1 MSPPLLPST
10 PGENVSPTRPRR
22 LIAPTSAAAA
32 AVLLAA
38 ALGPVPAAA
47 DTGTPVIAEVY
58 GGGGNS
64 GATLRHDFVELGNA
78 ADAPVTVDG
87 WSVQYLPAAPKPT
100 TNVQVTPLAGEIPAG
115 GRYLVRQAAGTGGE
129 VDLPA
134 PDAAGSTNMSATAG
148 TVLLVSGT
156 EPVECRTAA
165 DCAADGSVVD
175 IVGYGGAEV
184 REGESAPRLS
194 NTTAAARGDGLADTG
209 DNAADFTAGGP
220 TPVNAAGEGPDEG
233 PGEPGGPS
241 EPGDLRIHDIQGVT
255 RVSPHAGDTV
265 SGVPGVV
272 TAVNAF
278 GSAQGFWFQDPEGDG
293 DPRTSEGLFV
303 FTGST
308 APGVAPGDEVL
319 VSGRVDEY
327 RPASGTQTITQLD
340 RAQWTVLSTGNAV
353 PESVALEAGVIPA
366 EYAPDHGG
374 DISGLELAPDTYAL
388 DFWAAHEH
396 MMVRLE
402 DAPVIAPT
410 DPYHA
415 FWVTVEPGHNRTAN
429 GGVAYGSY
437 DDPNAGRVKVESLLD
452 RDVHPFPRVDVGDTL
467 AGVTEG
473 PVYYSR
479 FGGYLVRA
487 TTLGEHVPGGLERT
501 PVRGTERYEV
511 SIATYNVENLGGRDD
526 QAKYDALAT
535 GIVEYLD
542 APDIIGLEEIQ
553 DDNGE
558 VDDGTVDAGATLD
571 RLTAAIEA
579 QGGPAY
585 EWRQIS
591 PEDKQDGGA
600 PGGNIR
606 NAFLFDPARVQFV
619 DRPGGDATTAV
630 EVVRGSRGAE
640 LSVSPGRIEPADPAW
655 DDSRK
660 PLVGHFR
667 ALNRDIY
674 VVTNHFN
681 SKGGDQ
687 ALHGVV
693 QPPARTSEQQRNAQA
708 ELVAGFAD
716 ELLAVD
722 PDANLVVMGDLN
734 DFQFSRTLEILTG
747 DGPLYNPM
755 TDLPAPERYNYV
767 FDGNSQ
773 ALDHILVNREI
784 AGRVDYGIARINS
797 EFHDQVSDH
806 DPQVLWLDTRR
817 STPPGRS

>member
-1 MSPPLLPST
+1 M
-10 PGENVSPTRPRR
+10 SPTRPRR

-32 AVLLAA
+32 VILAA
-38 ALGPVPAAA
+38 ALGSAPAALA
-47 DTGTPVIAEVY
+47 DADGPVIAEVY

-78 ADAPVTVDG
+78 TGAPVSVDG
-87 WSVQYLPAAPKPT
+87 WSVQYLPASPGPN
-100 TNVQVTPLAGEIPAG
+100 TNAQVTPLNGEIPAQ
-115 GRYLVRQAAGTGGE
+115 GRYLVRQAAGAGGTA
-129 VDLPA
+129 DLPA
-134 PDAAGSTNMSATAG
+134 PDAAGSANMAAGAG
-148 TVLLVSGT
+148 TVLLVAGT
-156 EPVECRTAA
+156 APVTCRTAA
-165 DCAADGSVVD
+165 DCAADEAVVD
-175 IVGYGGAEV
+175 IVGYGNAV
-184 REGESAPRLS
+184 IREGSGAPTLT
-194 NTTAAARGDGLADTG
+194 NTTAAARDAALTDTD
-209 DNAADFTAGGP
+209 DNAADFTAGAP
-220 TPVNAAGEGPDEG
+220 TPVNSAGEGVGEEPE
-233 PGEPGGPS
+233 EPGPE

-255 RVSPHAGDTV
+255 RTSPHAGSTAT
-265 SGVPGVV
+265 GVPGVV
-272 TAVNAF
+272 TAVNPF
-278 GSAQGFWFQDPEGDG
+278 GSARGFWFQDAEGDG

-308 APGVAPGDEVL
+308 TPGVAPGDEVL
-319 VSGRVDEY
+319 VTGRVNEY
-327 RPASGTQTITQLD
+327 RPASGAQTITQID
-340 RAQWTVLSTGNAV
+340 QAAWTVLSTGNGV
-353 PESVALEAGVIPA
+353 PESVVLEAGVIPA
-366 EYAPDHGG
+366 SYAPEHGG
-374 DISGLELAPDTYAL
+374 DISGRELAPDTYAL

-396 MMVRLE
+396 MMVRFE

-410 DPYHA
+410 DPYFA
-415 FWVTVEPGHNRTAN
+415 FWVTVEPDHNRTAN

-437 DDPNAGRVKVESLLD
+437 EDPNAGRVKVESLLD
-452 RDVHPFPRVDVGDTL
+452 RNVHPFPEVNVGDTL

-473 PVYYSR
+473 PVYYSQ

-487 TTLGEHVPGGLERT
+487 TTLGEHVAGDLERT
-501 PVRGTERYEV
+501 PVRDTARHEV
-511 SIATYNVENLGGRDD
+511 SIATYNVENLGGQDD

-535 GIVEYLD
+535 GIVDHLRS
-542 APDIIGLEEIQ
+542 PDIIGLEEIQ
-553 DDNGE
+553 DDNGQT
-558 VDDGTVDAGATLD
+558 DDGTVDAGVTLD
-571 RLTAAIEA
+571 RLTAAIRA

-585 EWRQIS
+585 QWRQIS

-630 EVVRGSRGAE
+630 EVVQGSRGAE
-640 LSVSPGRIEPADPAW
+640 LSVSPGRIEPKDPAW
-655 DDSRK
+655 ASSRK

-687 ALHGVV
+687 SLHGVV
-693 QPPARTSEQQRNAQA
+693 QPPNRTSETQRNAQA
-708 ELVAGFAD
+708 ELVADFAD

-734 DFQFSRTLEILTG
+734 DFQFSRTLDILTG

-755 TDLPAPERYNYV
+755 TDLPAGERHNYV

-773 ALDHILVNREI
+773 ALDHILVNRAI
-784 AGRVDYGIARINS
+784 AGRVDYAVVRINS

-817 STPPGRS
+817 STPPGRP

>member
-1 MSPPLLPST
+1 M
-10 PGENVSPTRPRR
+10 SPTRPRR

>member
-1 MSPPLLPST
+1 M
-10 PGENVSPTRPRR
+10 SPTRPRR

-32 AVLLAA
+32 VLLTA
-38 ALGPVPAAA
+38 ALASAPAAA

-78 ADAPVTVDG
+78 AGAPVSVDG
-87 WSVQYLPAAPKPT
+87 WSVQYLPSSPKPT
-100 TNVQVTPLAGEIPAG
+100 TNVQVTPLSGEIPAE
-115 GRYLVRQAAGTGGE
+115 GRYLVRHAAGAGGE

-156 EPVECRTAA
+156 APVECRTAA
-165 DCAADGSVVD
+165 DCAADESVVD
-175 IVGYGGAEV
+175 IVGYGGAVV

-194 NTTAAARGDGLADTG
+194 NTTAAARGGDLADTD
-209 DNAADFTAGGP
+209 DNAADFTAGEP
-220 TPVNAAGEGPDEG
+220 TPVNAAGEGPDDD
-233 PGEPGGPS
+233 PGEPGGPD
-241 EPGDLRIHDIQGVT
+241 EPGDLRIHDIQGIT
-255 RVSPHAGDTV
+255 RTSPHAGDTV
-265 SGVPGVV
+265 TGVPGVV

-278 GSAQGFWFQDPEGDG
+278 GSAQGFWFQDTEGDG

-308 APGVAPGDEVL
+308 TPGVAPGDEIL
-319 VSGRVDEY
+319 VSGRVNEY
-327 RPASGTQTITQLD
+327 RPGSGTQTITQID
-340 RAQWTVLSTGNAV
+340 RAQWTVLSTGNTV
-353 PESVALEAGVIPA
+353 PESVALEAGVIPE

-374 DISGLELAPDTYAL
+374 DITDLELAPDAYAL

-396 MMVRLE
+396 MMVRVE

-410 DPYHA
+410 DRYFA
-415 FWVTVEPGHNRTAN
+415 FWVTVEPEHNRTDN

-437 DDPNAGRVKVESLLD
+437 DDPNAGRVKIESLLD
-452 RDVHPFPRVDVGDTL
+452 RDVHPFPQVNVGDTL

-487 TTLGEHVPGGLERT
+487 TTLGEHVVGDLERT
-501 PVRGTERYEV
+501 PVRDTARYEV
-511 SIATYNVENLGGRDD
+511 SVATYNVENLGGQDD
-526 QAKYDALAT
+526 QDKYDALAT

-542 APDIIGLEEIQ
+542 SPDIIGLEEIQ
-553 DDNGE
+553 DDNGT
-558 VDDGTVDAGATLD
+558 VDDGTVDPGVTLD
-571 RLTAAIEA
+571 RLVAAVEA

-591 PEDKQDGGA
+591 PEDKQDGGV

-606 NAFLFDPARVQFV
+606 NAFLFDPARVRFV

-630 EVVRGSRGAE
+630 EVVEGARGAE
-640 LSVSPGRIEPADPAW
+640 LSVSPGRIEPEDAAW

-667 ALNRDIY
+667 ALNRDLY
-674 VVTNHFN
+674 VVTNHFG

-687 ALHGVV
+687 SLHGVM
-693 QPPARTSEQQRNAQA
+693 QPPHRSSEEQRHAQA
-708 ELVAGFAD
+708 ELVADFAD

-734 DFQFSRTLEILTG
+734 DFQFSRTLDILTG

-755 TDLPAPERYNYV
+755 MDLPAGERYNYV
-767 FDGNSQ
+767 YDGNSQ
-773 ALDHILVNREI
+773 ALDHILVNQAI
-784 AGRVDYGIARINS
+784 AGRVDYQVVRINS

-817 STPPGRS
+817 STPPGRP

>member
-1 MSPPLLPST
+1 MMSPPLLPST

-22 LIAPTSAAAA
+22 LLAPTSAAA

-38 ALGPVPAAA
+38 ALGSAPSAHA
-47 DTGTPVIAEVY
+47 DAGTPVIAEVY

-78 ADAPVTVDG
+78 TGAPVSVDG
-87 WSVQYLPAAPKPT
+87 WSVQYLPASPGPAT
-100 TNVQVTPLAGEIPAG
+100 RVQVTPLAGEIPERG
-115 GRYLVRQAAGTGGE
+115 SYLVRQAAGAGGTA
-129 VDLPA
+129 DLPA
-134 PDAAGSTNMSATAG
+134 PDAAGSVTMSATAG
-148 TVLLVSGT
+148 TVLLVSDT
-156 EPVECRTAA
+156 DPVECRTTA
-165 DCAADGSVVD
+165 DCAADGAVVD
-175 IVGYGGAEV
+175 VVGYGGAVV
-184 REGESAPRLS
+184 REGAPAPALT
-194 NTTAAARGDGLADTG
+194 NTTSASRDAAFTDTG
-209 DNAADFTAGGP
+209 DNAADFTAGEP
-220 TPVNAAGEGPDEG
+220 SPVNAAGEGVGEEPQEPG
-233 PGEPGGPS
+233 PG
-241 EPGDLRIHDIQGVT
+241 EPGDLRIHDIQGIT
-255 RVSPHAGDTV
+255 RTSPYAGGTA

-278 GSAQGFWFQDPEGDG
+278 GSARGFWFQDPEGDG

-308 APGVAPGDEVL
+308 TPGVAPGDEVL

-327 RPASGTQTITQLD
+327 RPASGAQTVTQLD
-340 RAQWTVLSTGNAV
+340 QARWTVLSTGNAV
-353 PESVALEAGVIPA
+353 PESVVLEAGTIPA

-374 DISGLELAPDTYAL
+374 DISGLELRPDTYAL

-396 MMVRLE
+396 MTVRFE

-410 DPYHA
+410 DAYQA
-415 FWVTVEPGHNRTAN
+415 LWVTVEPGHNRTAS

-452 RDVHPFPRVDVGDTL
+452 RGVRPFPQANVGDTL

-487 TTLGEHVPGGLERT
+487 STLGEHVPGDLERT
-501 PVRGTERYEV
+501 PVRDTARHEV
-511 SIATYNVENLGGRDD
+511 SVATYNVENLGGEDD
-526 QAKYDALAT
+526 QAKYDALAS
-535 GIVEYLD
+535 GIVDHLG

-553 DDNGE
+553 DDNGA
-558 VDDGTVDAGATLD
+558 VDDGTVDAGVTLD
-571 RLTAAIEA
+571 RLVAAVRA
-579 QGGPAY
+579 RGGPAY

-630 EVVRGSRGAE
+630 EVVRGPRGAE
-640 LSVSPGRIEPADPAW
+640 LSVSPGRIEPKDPAW
-655 DDSRK
+655 ESSRK

-681 SKGGDQ
+681 SKGGDE

-693 QPPARTSEQQRNAQA
+693 QPPNRTSETQRNAQA
-708 ELVAGFAD
+708 GLVADFAE

-722 PDANLVVMGDLN
+722 PQAHLVVMGDLN
-734 DFQFSRTLEILTG
+734 DFQFSRTLEILTD

-755 TDLPAPERYNYV
+755 EDLPAGERHNYV

-773 ALDHILVNREI
+773 ALDHILINEAL
-784 AGRVDYGIARINS
+784 AGRVDYEVVRINS

-817 STPPGRS
+817 STPPGRP